1 MSITFRTF
9 GVLAVAGL
17 LAACGT
23 TDLER
28 AATGAAIGGAI
39 ATATDEDVS
48 DGALYGAAIGAVS
61 CNVAPGAP
69 NCY

>member
-1 MSITFRTF
+1 MSITFRTL

-17 LAACGT
+17 LTACGT

-28 AATGAAIGGAI
+28 AATGAAIGGAVG
-39 ATATDEDVS
+39 AATDADVS
-48 DGALYGAAIGAVS
+48 DSALYGAALGAVS
-61 CNVAPGAP
+61 CNVVPGAP